1 MYFGCFWGL
10 GKSQNINVVSFISL
24 SLKNP
29 KSEGRVRDGSA
40 FFVHILSVIVGS
52 RDYLGLKSSR

>member
-29 KSEGRVRDGSA
+29 KSEGGVRNGSG
-40 FFVHILSVIVGS
+40 FFVHISI
-52 RDYLGLKSSR
+52 RNR